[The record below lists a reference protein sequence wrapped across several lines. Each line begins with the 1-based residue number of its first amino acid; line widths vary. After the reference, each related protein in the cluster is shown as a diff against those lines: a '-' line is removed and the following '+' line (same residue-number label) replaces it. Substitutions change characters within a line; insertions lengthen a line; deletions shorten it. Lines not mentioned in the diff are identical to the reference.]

1 MSKEEI
7 HDLLAY
13 DGIKI
18 IQRKDL
24 FRFSLD
30 SLLLGD
36 FVKINPRANMIVDFG
51 TGLGPVPLFLSLKT
65 KKRIVGIEIQDEA
78 IDLAKRSV
86 QINGLAN
93 QIEIRKANILEI
105 TEYFQPSS
113 IDIITVN
120 PPFFKYHND
129 SLLNDLDSM
138 TISRH
143 EVLINLQGVIES
155 ARKIISNGGM
165 LYLIHRSARIEEI
178 ILLLNKY
185 NFAIK
190 RLRFV
195 YTKAGKEAMMVLV
208 EARFNGKTGDIK
220 VDTPLVVYDESGQYT
235 DEVLKIFHLG
245 DELYDQKT
253 KLSE

>member
-1 MSKEEI
+1 MVKEEI

-36 FVKINPRANMIVDFG
+36 FVRINQRANRIVDFG
-51 TGLGPVPLFLSLKT
+51 TGLGPVPLYLSLKT
-65 KKRIVGIEIQDEA
+65 KKPILGIEIQEEA
-78 IDLAKRSV
+78 VNLAQKSV
-86 QINGLAN
+86 LMNGLEK
-93 QIEIRKANILEI
+93 QIEIRLADIREI
-105 TEYFQPSS
+105 TRFIQPSS
-113 IDIITVN
+113 VDIVTVN
-120 PPFFKYHND
+120 PPFFKYHSD
-129 SLLNDLDSM
+129 SFINNLDSM

-143 EVLINLQGVIES
+143 EVMIDLEGVINS
-155 ARKIISNGGM
+155 ARKIISNGGS
-165 LYLIHRSARIEEI
+165 LSLIHRAARIEEI
-178 ILLLNKY
+178 ILLLNKT

-195 YTKAGKEAMMVLV
+195 HTKYGKEAMMVLI

-220 VDTPLVVYDESGQYT
+220 VENPLVIYDESDNYT

-245 DELYDQKT
+245 DENHD
-253 KLSE
+253 